1 VDEETSPPISLAA
14 AREQADADAEQRH
27 RRYQQAGEGT
37 GDAQL
42 RIGEQDPWDPHLH
55 DRVRDNPAP
64 PSQERAD
71 LDTRQRDRHQNQR
84 ADDKS
89 HEHEVDRAEP
99 VEGDLDQQVGDAP
112 DHAHRDEERQPA
124 SAHREIFY
132 AVRLHMNQPASVRAP
147 SGLLL
152 TVSALFVATLVTS
165 NIIAVK
171 IAAVG
176 PFSVPAAIVIFPLAY
191 LFGDVLTEV
200 WGYRVARMVI
210 WTGFFA
216 NIVAVLCIA
225 AAIAIPADPHY
236 PDQAA
241 YARVLGSSPRLVA
254 ASLTAYL
261 LGEFL
266 NAFVLARLKVA
277 TRGRLLWTRTIGSTV
292 IGQGVDSAVFI
303 SLAFAGTQP
312 WSLLIVIIRD
322 VWVVKVLYEIIATP
336 ITYALVTFLKRVEGI
351 DTYDRDT
358 RFAPIPLASLR
369 ALMRGAQ
376 R

>member
-1 VDEETSPPISLAA
+1 
-14 AREQADADAEQRH
+14 
-27 RRYQQAGEGT
+27 
-37 GDAQL
+37 
-42 RIGEQDPWDPHLH
+42 
-55 DRVRDNPAP
+55 
-64 PSQERAD
+64 
-71 LDTRQRDRHQNQR
+71 
-84 ADDKS
+84 
-89 HEHEVDRAEP
+89 
-99 VEGDLDQQVGDAP
+99 
-112 DHAHRDEERQPA
+112 
-124 SAHREIFY
+124 
-132 AVRLHMNQPASVRAP
+132 MNQPPPARAP
-147 SGLLL
+147 SALLL
-152 TVSALFVATLVTS
+152 AVSALFVATLVAS

-200 WGYRVARMVI
+200 WGYRVARTVI
-210 WTGFFA
+210 WTGFLA
-216 NIVAVLCIA
+216 NVVVVLFIA
-225 AAIAIPADPHY
+225 AAIAIPANSHY
-236 PDQAA
+236 ADQAA
-241 YARVLGSSPRLVA
+241 YARILGSSPRLVA

-277 TRGRLLWTRTIGSTV
+277 TRGRMLWTRTIGSTV

-312 WSLLIVIIRD
+312 WSLLLVIIRD
-322 VWVVKVLYEIIATP
+322 VWVVKVLYEVVATP
-336 ITYALVTFLKRVEGI
+336 ITYALVTFLKRVEGV

-358 RFAPIPLASLR
+358 KFAPIPLASLR

>member
-1 VDEETSPPISLAA
+1 M
-14 AREQADADAEQRH
+14 
-27 RRYQQAGEGT
+27 T
-37 GDAQL
+37 G
-42 RIGEQDPWDPHLH
+42 
-55 DRVRDNPAP
+55 PAP
-64 PSQERAD
+64 NRTPS
-71 LDTRQRDRHQNQR
+71 
-84 ADDKS
+84 
-89 HEHEVDRAEP
+89 P
-99 VEGDLDQQVGDAP
+99 
-112 DHAHRDEERQPA
+112 
-124 SAHREIFY
+124 
-132 AVRLHMNQPASVRAP
+132 
-147 SGLLL
+147 LLL
-152 TVSALFVATLVTS
+152 TVAALFVATLVTS

-210 WTGFFA
+210 WTGFLA
-216 NIVAVLCIA
+216 NIVVVGFIA
-225 AAIAIPADPHY
+225 IAIAIPADPHY
-236 PDQAA
+236 ANQAA
-241 YARVLGSSPRLVA
+241 YAQVLGSSPRLVA

-277 TRGRLLWTRTIGSTV
+277 TRGRFLWTRTIGSTL

-303 SLAFAGTQP
+303 SLAFAGTEP

-336 ITYALVTFLKRVEGI
+336 ITYAIVNVLKRVEGV
-351 DTYDRDT
+351 DTFDRDT
-358 RFAPIPLASLR
+358 KFAPIPLAPLR
-369 ALMRGAQ
+369 TLLRGAE

>member
-1 VDEETSPPISLAA
+1 MNE
-14 AREQADADAEQRH
+14 
-27 RRYQQAGEGT
+27 
-37 GDAQL
+37 
-42 RIGEQDPWDPHLH
+42 
-55 DRVRDNPAP
+55 PAP
-64 PSQERAD
+64 
-71 LDTRQRDRHQNQR
+71 
-84 ADDKS
+84 
-89 HEHEVDRAEP
+89 
-99 VEGDLDQQVGDAP
+99 
-112 DHAHRDEERQPA
+112 
-124 SAHREIFY
+124 
-132 AVRLHMNQPASVRAP
+132 VRAP
-147 SGLLL
+147 SSLLL

-200 WGYRVARMVI
+200 WGYRVARTVI
-210 WTGFFA
+210 WTGFLA
-216 NIVAVLCIA
+216 NIIAVLFIA

-236 PDQAA
+236 ADQAA

-254 ASLTAYL
+254 ASLSAYL

-322 VWVVKVLYEIIATP
+322 VWVVKVLYEVLATP
-336 ITYALVTFLKRVEGI
+336 ITYTLVTFLKRVEGV

-358 RFAPIPLASLR
+358 KFAPIPLASLR

>member
-1 VDEETSPPISLAA
+1 MTEHPPVRTPSP
-14 AREQADADAEQRH
+14 
-27 RRYQQAGEGT
+27 
-37 GDAQL
+37 
-42 RIGEQDPWDPHLH
+42 
-55 DRVRDNPAP
+55 
-64 PSQERAD
+64 
-71 LDTRQRDRHQNQR
+71 
-84 ADDKS
+84 
-89 HEHEVDRAEP
+89 
-99 VEGDLDQQVGDAP
+99 
-112 DHAHRDEERQPA
+112 
-124 SAHREIFY
+124 
-132 AVRLHMNQPASVRAP
+132 
-147 SGLLL
+147 LLL
-152 TVSALFVATLVTS
+152 MVSALFVATLVAS

-210 WTGFFA
+210 WTGFLA
-216 NIVAVLCIA
+216 NVVVVLFIA

-236 PDQAA
+236 TDQAA
-241 YARVLGSSPRLVA
+241 YARILGSTPRLVA
-254 ASLTAYL
+254 ASLIAYL

-277 TRGRLLWTRTIGSTV
+277 TKGRLLWTRTIGSTLL
-292 IGQGVDSAVFI
+292 GQGVDSIVFI

-336 ITYALVTFLKRVEGI
+336 ITYAIVTVLKRVEGV

-358 RFAPIPLASLR
+358 KFAPIPLSALR
-369 ALMRGAQ
+369 SLMRGAQ
-376 R
+376 S

>member
-1 VDEETSPPISLAA
+1 MNE
-14 AREQADADAEQRH
+14 
-27 RRYQQAGEGT
+27 
-37 GDAQL
+37 
-42 RIGEQDPWDPHLH
+42 
-55 DRVRDNPAP
+55 PAP
-64 PSQERAD
+64 
-71 LDTRQRDRHQNQR
+71 
-84 ADDKS
+84 
-89 HEHEVDRAEP
+89 
-99 VEGDLDQQVGDAP
+99 
-112 DHAHRDEERQPA
+112 
-124 SAHREIFY
+124 
-132 AVRLHMNQPASVRAP
+132 VRAP

-152 TVSALFVATLVTS
+152 TVSALFVATLVAS

-171 IAAVG
+171 IAVVG

-210 WTGFFA
+210 WTGFLA
-216 NIVAVLCIA
+216 NIIVVLFIA
-225 AAIAIPADPHY
+225 AAIAIPADSHY
-236 PDQAA
+236 PDQSA
-241 YARVLGSSPRLVA
+241 YASVLGSSPRLVA

-322 VWVVKVLYEIIATP
+322 VWVVKVLYEVLATP
-336 ITYALVTFLKRVEGI
+336 VTYALVTFLKRVEGV
-351 DTYDRDT
+351 DAYDRDT
-358 RFAPIPLASLR
+358 KFAPIPLASLR